1 MKKLCIISACLFLF
15 TASFTSCYVN
25 RFDIGKGAQ
34 STTEVHKQN
43 HYFIAGLVPAGV
55 SNPVQMA
62 KGSSDYTVT
71 IVHTFVDSIISLI
84 TCGIYTPTTT
94 IVKK

>member
-1 MKKLCIISACLFLF
+1 MKNIFTFSACLFLF
-15 TASFTSCYVN
+15 TTSLTSCFVN

-34 STTEVHKQN
+34 STVEVHKQN

-62 KGSSDYTVT
+62 GGTNDYTVT
-71 IVHTFVDSIISLI
+71 ILHTFLDGVIGII
-84 TCGIYTPTTT
+84 TFGIYTPTTT